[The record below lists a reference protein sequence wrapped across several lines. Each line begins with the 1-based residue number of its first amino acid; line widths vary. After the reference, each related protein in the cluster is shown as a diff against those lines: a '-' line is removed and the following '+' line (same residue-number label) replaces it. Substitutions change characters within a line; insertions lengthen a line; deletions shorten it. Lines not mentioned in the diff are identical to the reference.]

1 MIKMY
6 CDRCGEEVNN
16 LNSWEVLIQIRDW
29 GDESPLEQDRRL
41 QYCKKCVKNLVDNVK
56 RIS

>member
-41 QYCKKCVKNLVDNVK
+41 QYCKECVKKIFEVIK
-56 RIS
+56 KA